1 MHPGDHSGHV
11 IDLGIEF
18 STGQLPIQD
27 EIKTIDEQSH
37 QSYQQVFKS
46 HIFVNKERYFL
57 LAIRNNQYEI
67 KRY

>member
-27 EIKTIDEQSH
+27 EIKTINEQSH

-46 HIFVNKERYFL
+46 HIFVNK
-57 LAIRNNQYEI
+57 
-67 KRY
+67 